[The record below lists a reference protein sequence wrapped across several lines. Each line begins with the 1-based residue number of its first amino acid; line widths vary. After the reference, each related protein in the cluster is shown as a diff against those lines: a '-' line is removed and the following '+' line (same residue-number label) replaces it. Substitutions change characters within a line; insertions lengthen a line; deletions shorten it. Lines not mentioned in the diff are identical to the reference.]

1 MKAKFRIKETLLA
14 GVVAFTAL
22 IGFLIWVEPTRDNF
36 RCPNDYQTADEY
48 INGMFEW
55 ISEELKK
62 APQMT
67 REELLEERARLFLQ
81 YNCEKSRWTE
91 EIFGEP
97 EEDIQ
102 TVPVYPV

>member
-1 MKAKFRIKETLLA
+1 MEFKINETLL
-14 GVVAFTAL
+14 VSIVAFVAL
-22 IGFLIWVEPTRDNF
+22 IVFVVWQDRATNSF
-36 RCPNDYQTADEY
+36 RCPNDYRTADEY